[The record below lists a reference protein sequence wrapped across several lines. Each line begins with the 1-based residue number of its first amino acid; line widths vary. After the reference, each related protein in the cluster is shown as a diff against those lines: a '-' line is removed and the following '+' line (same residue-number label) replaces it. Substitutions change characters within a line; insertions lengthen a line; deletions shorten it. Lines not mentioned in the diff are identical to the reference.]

1 MLLCAKRYFFS
12 KESNFFA
19 TVRGAPCLSTTIQ
32 KWSPASA
39 RGRIQNAKSVTTNYP
54 YHASNDLLTKVKT
67 GTSEVNY
74 GYNTGNRLISLSHN
88 TSSSSSDNV
97 NYSFQYNGFGT
108 RTGIKV
114 GTQNLVTYTYAAHNG
129 DLTKTTY
136 GNGQD
141 RGCS

>member
-1 MLLCAKRYFFS
+1 M
-12 KESNFFA
+12 
-19 TVRGAPCLSTTIQ
+19 
-32 KWSPASA
+32 
-39 RGRIQNAKSVTTNYP
+39 
-54 YHASNDLLTKVKT
+54 
-67 GTSEVNY
+67 NY
-74 GYNTGNRLISLSHN
+74 GYDPAGNRLISLSHN

-136 GNGQD
+136 GNGQEEAPSYD
-141 RGCS
+141 ALGRISSLS